1 MTKRRKTITPE
12 EELEVLESHLAV
24 TLKPVAPPKEITQRL
39 RERIRMPARDE
50 IVLRLNDWRRLFLI
64 FGGVLSGMM
73 LLVTVARALYYLVG
87 RRSPM

>member
-1 MTKRRKTITPE
+1 MTKRKKIITTE

-24 TLKPVAPPKEITQRL
+24 TLQPVAPSRELTQRL
-39 RERIRMPARDE
+39 KARIQMPARDE
-50 IVLRLNDWRRLFLI
+50 IFNRINDWRKWFFI

-87 RRSPM
+87 RRSPV